1 MDAKAGLSALEERS
15 LKGSEKLKMLDI
27 TRDKPVKVAV
37 KVAVPVRDHPK
48 FNFVGK
54 LLGPKGNSM
63 KRLQEDTMCKMA
75 VLGRGSM
82 RDRRKE
88 EELRGSGDSRYAHLF
103 EDLHVE
109 ISTFAAPAEAHARIA
124 YALAEVRRFL
134 VPDYHDDIR
143 QEQMWEMQALTST
156 PALGAHSL
164 EDSQSPTINTSN
176 QVGGATTSS
185 SSGASGRGLGGGLA
199 DMDTSNDDKSDDASG
214 MECLSAVDKLDCSS
228 SCASLGITGIT
239 TISTTSSEHPHPHQ
253 HQHHA
258 HLHPAHAHGN
268 QQQQQHHHQQ
278 HHHSHSH
285 SHSHQAHFHQ
295 LLQQAHGG
303 ASTAAAAACGE
314 HLSGQATPTTAAALH
329 TTAMAVALQ
338 HQLTAA
344 GIGGLLKPATG
355 VGATMAGLPTTQ
367 AGVGVGV
374 GVGAAALQLSGDGE
388 SSGSTLTLLEP
399 PGTALLHPALRNVKT
414 INIGGGL
421 GRKRPLLGVPRSGM
435 NPTKRTVMSLL
446 ARAKNSQALHSVRQ
460 PMVTATSFA
469 EPLQM
474 LASPF
479 IIPHQAVDQPIL
491 ALSKEGLAQGV

>member
-1 MDAKAGLSALEERS
+1 THIKLNAISPLHPA
-15 LKGSEKLKMLDI
+15 EKLKMLDI

-164 EDSQSPTINTSN
+164 EDSQSPTINTSS
-176 QVGGATTSS
+176 QVGGGCGAAASS
-185 SSGASGRGLGGGLA
+185 CSGASGRGLGGGLA

-228 SCASLGITGIT
+228 SCASLGIT
-239 TISTTSSEHPHPHQ
+239 TISTTSSEHPHPHPHPHQ

-258 HLHPAHAHGN
+258 HLHATAHAHGN
-268 QQQQQHHHQQ
+268 QQQQQQVHHQQQQ
-278 HHHSHSH
+278 HHHSH
-285 SHSHQAHFHQ
+285 HFHQ
-295 LLQQAHGG
+295 LLQQTHGG
-303 ASTAAAAACGE
+303 ASAAAAACGE
-314 HLSGQATPTTAAALH
+314 HLSGQATPATAAALH

-367 AGVGVGV
+367 A
-374 GVGAAALQLSGDGE
+374 GAAALQLSGDGE

-491 ALSKEGLAQGV
+491 ALSKESLAQGV

>member
-1 MDAKAGLSALEERS
+1 A
-15 LKGSEKLKMLDI
+15 EKLKMLDI

-88 EELRGSGDSRYAHLF
+88 EELRASGDSRYAHLF

-156 PALGAHSL
+156 PALGGAHSL
-164 EDSQSPTINTSN
+164 DDSQSPTINTSS
-176 QVGGATTSS
+176 QGGAGVATSN
-185 SSGASGRGLGGGLA
+185 SSGSGRGLGGGLA
-199 DMDTSNDDKSDDASG
+199 DMDTSNDDKSDNDASG
-214 MECLSAVDKLDCSS
+214 MECLSTVDKLECSPT
-228 SCASLGITGIT
+228 CASLGISGIAS
-239 TISTTSSEHPHPHQ
+239 ISTSSSELTHHHQ
-253 HQHHA
+253 HQQ
-258 HLHPAHAHGN
+258 
-268 QQQQQHHHQQ
+268 QQQQQHHQHSHPHQHAHSHGHQHQQ
-278 HHHSHSH
+278 QQQQQAHHHHH
-285 SHSHQAHFHQ
+285 HTHQTHFHQ

-303 ASTAAAAACGE
+303 ASAAAAAACGE
-314 HLSGQATPTTAAALH
+314 HLSGQATPATAAALH

-367 AGVGVGV
+367 AS
-374 GVGAAALQLSGDGE
+374 ATALQLQGDGE
-388 SSGSTLTLLEP
+388 GATSTLTLLEP
-399 PGTALLHPALRNVKT
+399 PGAALLHPALRNVKT

-421 GRKRPLLGVPRSGM
+421 GRKRPLLGVPRTGM

-446 ARAKNSQALHSVRQ
+446 ARAKNSQTLHSVRQ

-479 IIPHQAVDQPIL
+479 IIPHHQAVDQPIL
-491 ALSKEGLAQGV
+491 ALPKESLAQGV

>member
-1 MDAKAGLSALEERS
+1 MEGKSSLNVPEERHS
-15 LKGSEKLKMLDI
+15 TKSSEKLKMLDI

-88 EELRGSGDSRYAHLF
+88 EELRASGDSRYAHLF

-134 VPDYHDDIR
+134 VPDYHDEIR

-156 PALGAHSL
+156 PTLSHL
-164 EDSQSPTINTSN
+164 DDSQSPTN
-176 QVGGATTSS
+176 
-185 SSGASGRGLGGGLA
+185 RGLGGGLA
-199 DMDTSNDDKSDDASG
+199 DMDTSNDDKSDNEASVSG
-214 MECLSAVDKLDCSS
+214 MDCISPDKLDCSQ
-228 SCASLGITGIT
+228 SCNSN
-239 TISTTSSEHPHPHQ
+239 E
-253 HQHHA
+253 
-258 HLHPAHAHGN
+258 
-268 QQQQQHHHQQ
+268 HHQPT
-278 HHHSHSH
+278 
-285 SHSHQAHFHQ
+285 HFHQ
-295 LLQQAHGG
+295 LLQAHGHSHGHAHGHG
-303 ASTAAAAACGE
+303 AATAVAAGLTGGCGDHMPGQTPSAAA
-314 HLSGQATPTTAAALH
+314 TALH

-344 GIGGLLKPATG
+344 GIGIGGLLKPAAGT
-355 VGATMAGLPTTQ
+355 GATMAGLPSTQPNASGLQMPGDADPTTS
-367 AGVGVGV
+367 A
-374 GVGAAALQLSGDGE
+374 
-388 SSGSTLTLLEP
+388 LTLLDP
-399 PGTALLHPALRNVKT
+399 PGTLLHPALRSVKA
-414 INIGGGL
+414 INIGSGL
-421 GRKRPLLGVPRSGM
+421 GRKRPLLGVPRTGM

-446 ARAKNSQALHSVRQ
+446 ARAKNSQSLHSVRS
-460 PMVTATSFA
+460 PVVTTASFA
-469 EPLQM
+469 DPIQM

-479 IIPHQAVDQPIL
+479 IIPHQTVDQSII
-491 ALSKEGLAQGV
+491 ALPKESLAQGV